1 MPVLPETYAD
11 AIVAAVVSL
20 FALYGVYLHWRTQ
33 QIAAEVPLRVL
44 NVLAHPTEAQR
55 VVRDAA
61 AAELAAAMLPG
72 VEAAIKARLAEVAWG
87 PELRKSIQ
95 GQLGQFLRWDKAE
108 VDAVDGD
115 LSALI
120 SGEVVEGLQEIL
132 ASIEPESR
140 VGQAGQRLLEKVLK
154 SPTAAMRVAGWMQRL
169 KGGIEAERGRQAAT
183 GSRHY

>member
-1 MPVLPETYAD
+1 
-11 AIVAAVVSL
+11 
-20 FALYGVYLHWRTQ
+20 
-33 QIAAEVPLRVL
+33 
-44 NVLAHPTEAQR
+44 
-55 VVRDAA
+55 
-61 AAELAAAMLPG
+61 MLPG

-140 VGQAGQRLLEKVLK
+140 VGQAGQRLLERVLK